1 MTDNGEYRVYRFTIA
16 NVELDTVARLFASA
30 RVPATLSTGVG
41 VSGWGV
47 EQTVT
52 IESAVP
58 DTTQATEERDLF
70 DLVCGLLAD
79 HDEICAYF
87 TRDGANPRLVYA
99 GGRVETLAGVADHQP
114 LDS

>member
-1 MTDNGEYRVYRFTIA
+1 MTDNGEYQVYRFTVA

-30 RVPATLSTGVG
+30 CVPATLSTGVG

-47 EQTVT
+47 EPTVT
-52 IESAVP
+52 IESALRRPSPAERLRP
-58 DTTQATEERDLF
+58 DTTQANEERDLF

-79 HDEICAYF
+79 HDETCAYF

-99 GGRVETLAGVADHQP
+99 DGRVETLG
-114 LDS
+114 